1 VESWP
6 ASERKV
12 SIDFLLK
19 RFVRAA
25 ERPMLERHLSW
36 FGAIFPEEA
45 VRLPGPLLQEDPD
58 GPSGPDAIAVLR
70 GLLGDEGDWGEGEL
84 EKLLYLDFLT
94 YLGEG
99 LLTKLDRVAMACS
112 IENRSPYLDRE
123 VVELA
128 ARLPVSFKVRGLST
142 KRILRLAARPEVPAE
157 LIRRRKRG
165 LSVPLARMFRFELK
179 DLLREQLDPKSLDRE
194 GVLDGE
200 AVRRLLEE
208 HQSKSADRSRALWT
222 VLSLVLWYR
231 HQALGRERESAAEA
245 ATASVFRPERAV
257 LQP

>member
-1 VESWP
+1 
-6 ASERKV
+6 
-12 SIDFLLK
+12 
-19 RFVRAA
+19 
-25 ERPMLERHLSW
+25 M
-36 FGAIFPEEA
+36 
-45 VRLPGPLLQEDPD
+45 
-58 GPSGPDAIAVLR
+58 
-70 GLLGDEGDWGEGEL
+70 
-84 EKLLYLDFLT
+84 
-94 YLGEG
+94 
-99 LLTKLDRVAMACS
+99 
-112 IENRSPYLDRE
+112 
-123 VVELA
+123 
-128 ARLPVSFKVRGLST
+128 
-142 KRILRLAARPEVPAE
+142 AARPHVPAE

-200 AVRRLLEE
+200 AVRLLVEE

-245 ATASVFRPERAV
+245 AAASVFRPERAV